1 MRSNFS
7 SIAKR
12 LLWRRIGNPGFTEV
26 LVQRSGME
34 NVRILW
40 LMKEKLLTKSEWIQ
54 IFSTYWK
61 MQESGLL
68 EIIPLISTLTR
79 ASILCLKSVL
89 QVAGAVTK
97 GLIMGNMISSR
108 VPPGFTFMG
117 GCNGLWLDDCSI
129 LYLMIRLANFLLHNV
144 LYSLQRQKNLIS
156 QESFLHSQ
164 RSWLWASISTGHLF
178 SSGQ

>member
-1 MRSNFS
+1 
-7 SIAKR
+7 
-12 LLWRRIGNPGFTEV
+12 
-26 LVQRSGME
+26 ME
-34 NVRILW
+34 NVKILW
-40 LMKEKLLTKSEWIQ
+40 ISKENLDTSSAWIQ
-54 IFSTYWK
+54 IYSAYGK

-117 GCNGLWLDDCSI
+117 GCNGL
-129 LYLMIRLANFLLHNV
+129 
-144 LYSLQRQKNLIS
+144 
-156 QESFLHSQ
+156 
-164 RSWLWASISTGHLF
+164 
-178 SSGQ
+178 

>member
-89 QVAGAVTK
+89 QVADAITK
-97 GLIMGNMISSR
+97 DLIVSNLISLR

-117 GCNGLWLDDCSI
+117 GCHGLWLDDCSI
-129 LYLMIRLANFLLHNV
+129 ICLMIRLANFLLHSV